1 MSDLPTKRLL
11 VRKLT
16 DKDRRKF
23 RRVIHETAARCL
35 WKDGREFEA
44 LTVDL
49 CAGGVSLKTNEE
61 FEPDLPIVI
70 YIDQLGRIAG
80 QTARPTED
88 GFAVRVNFVP
98 QKREKF
104 VDQLTWIVNKQ
115 SLGLEDERRSLRRS
129 NSEKLIAT
137 YESGVVAQC
146 NVIDISLL
154 GVALRTT
161 GPRPEIGSR
170 VQVGRRTGRCAR
182 YVDNGF
188 AIEFIDR

>member
-1 MSDLPTKRLL
+1 MSDLSTKRLL
-11 VRKLT
+11 VRKVT

-23 RRVIHETAARCL
+23 RRVIHETTARCL
-35 WKDGREFEA
+35 WQDGTEFEA

-49 CAGGVSLKTNEE
+49 CAGGVSLKTDQT
-61 FEPDLPIVI
+61 FEPDAPIII

-80 QTARPTED
+80 HAARPTEA

-115 SLGLEDERRSLRRS
+115 SLGLEDERRSLRRTTT
-129 NSEKLIAT
+129 EKLIAT